1 MITTGNP
8 ISASARRRLPAEW
21 ERLGAVLLAFPP
33 AGSDWDPYLA
43 EARTCVAAITAAIL
57 PRCRVVIMAEPA
69 DAADAARACPGAII
83 AAQPLNDTWVRDYGP
98 FTVIEGD
105 RAVLL
110 DFGFNGWG
118 LKFPADQDNQA
129 TARLHAAGHLGRV
142 ERQVPGLWL
151 EGGSIESDGA
161 GTILTTT
168 SCLLSPNRNP
178 HLDRAGVEAA
188 LAIHLGAQRVLWLD
202 HGHLAGD
209 DTDAHVD
216 TLARL
221 APDNTIA
228 YVRCT
233 DPTDEHHGAL
243 AAMEGELRALRTAT
257 GQPYRLVP
265 LPWAKP
271 AYAADGHRLPATY
284 ANVLIVNGAVLVP
297 TYRDP
302 VCDEAALTAIAS
314 AFPGYTITGIDCRVL
329 IEQHGSLHCM
339 TMQVPAEVFL

>member
-1 MITTGNP
+1 M
-8 ISASARRRLPAEW
+8 PAEW
-21 ERLGAVLLAFPP
+21 ERQGAVLLAFPP

-57 PRCRVVIMAEPA
+57 PRCQVVIMAEPA
-69 DAADAARACPGAII
+69 DAADAARACPGATI

-98 FTVIEGD
+98 FTVIEDG

-129 TARLHAAGHLGRV
+129 TARLHAAGHLGRAP
-142 ERQVPGLWL
+142 RQVPGLWL

-188 LAIHLGAQRVLWLD
+188 LATHLGAQRVLWLN

-221 APDNTIA
+221 APNDTIV
-228 YVRCT
+228 YVRCD
-233 DPTDEHHGAL
+233 DPTDEHYAAL
-243 AAMEGELRALRTAT
+243 TAMEAELLALRTAA
-257 GQPYRLVP
+257 GQPYHLVP

-284 ANVLIVNGAVLVP
+284 ANFLIVNGAVLAP
-297 TYRDP
+297 TYGDSVRDQ
-302 VCDEAALTAIAS
+302 AALAGIAA

-339 TMQVPAEVFL
+339 TMQVPAEVYS